1 MRVLERCDA
10 LAAISEEPGR
20 LVRRFATPAMREA
33 QELASAWMREAGLET
48 HEDAV
53 GNLIGRR
60 GTPLVA
66 LGSHLDTVVDAG
78 RYDGPLGVVAAIEIA
93 ERLPDVPL
101 EVISF
106 ADEEGVRYGTSFL
119 GSSAV
124 AGTFDPAQ
132 LALTDADGIAM
143 RDLVGDPAT
152 AAHDVP
158 AYVELHIEQG
168 PVLERAGVPVG
179 VVTTITGQTHAELTF
194 TGEAGH
200 AGTVPMDAR
209 RDALTAAAA
218 FVLAAEARA
227 GGDLVATVGQLRVE
241 PGARNVIPGE
251 ATLALDVRHVD
262 DAARRTAVE
271 TCTPRRAA
279 SRTRAA
285 SSWRGSC
292 AARPRPSRPT
302 RSCAAASRRPS
313 AARSCACPAA
323 PATTASRCPRI
334 APVAMLFVRC
344 ERGISHNPA
353 EAVEASDVAVALD
366 VLERFVRGLA

>member
-33 QELASAWMREAGLET
+33 QELAAAWMREAGLET

-152 AAHDVP
+152 APTTCPPTSSCTSSRARCSSAP
-158 AYVELHIEQG
+158 ACRSG
-168 PVLERAGVPVG
+168 WS
-179 VVTTITGQTHAELTF
+179 
-194 TGEAGH
+194 
-200 AGTVPMDAR
+200 R
-209 RDALTAAAA
+209 RS
-218 FVLAAEARA
+218 R
-227 GGDLVATVGQLRVE
+227 
-241 PGARNVIPGE
+241 
-251 ATLALDVRHVD
+251 
-262 DAARRTAVE
+262 ARRT
-271 TCTPRRAA
+271 
-279 SRTRAA
+279 
-285 SSWRGSC
+285 
-292 AARPRPSRPT
+292 PS
-302 RSCAAASRRPS
+302 
-313 AARSCACPAA
+313 
-323 PATTASRCPRI
+323 
-334 APVAMLFVRC
+334 
-344 ERGISHNPA
+344 
-353 EAVEASDVAVALD
+353 
-366 VLERFVRGLA
+366 